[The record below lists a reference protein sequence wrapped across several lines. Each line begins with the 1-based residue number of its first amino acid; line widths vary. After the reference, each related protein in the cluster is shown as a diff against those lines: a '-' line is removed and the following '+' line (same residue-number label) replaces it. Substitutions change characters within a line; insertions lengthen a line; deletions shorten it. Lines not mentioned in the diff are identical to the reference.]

1 MFRFLVISFFF
12 FLSNLLPPIS
22 TLTNTLFPYT
32 TLFRSKAS
40 DADNPNGADLYA
52 LNGAGGDAPGPGHPA
67 TMLLEEMERP
77 VAPLIGRKDLDKD
90 YVHSVVRNGLIE
102 MPPFRPTE
110 LTDADVDLVF
120 TYIKTAK
127 GPSNAP

>member
-1 MFRFLVISFFF
+1 MKMG
-12 FLSNLLPPIS
+12 LLAVALLM
-22 TLTNTLFPYT
+22 LTAC
-32 TLFRSKAS
+32 SKSS
-40 DADNPNGADLYA
+40 DADKPDGAELYA
-52 LNGAGGDAPGPGHPA
+52 LNCAGCHDPGPGHPA

-120 TYIKTAK
+120 TYIKTAR
-127 GPSNAP
+127 GPSKAP

>member
-1 MFRFLVISFFF
+1 
-12 FLSNLLPPIS
+12 
-22 TLTNTLFPYT
+22 
-32 TLFRSKAS
+32 
-40 DADNPNGADLYA
+40 
-52 LNGAGGDAPGPGHPA
+52 
-67 TMLLEEMERP
+67 MLLEEMERP